1 MSCLWVFAFI
11 MIKCFPL
18 LTATFGMHGCM
29 FLFAGFSVAGAL
41 FVIIVLP
48 ETKGKSFEEIM
59 NLLAK

>member
-1 MSCLWVFAFI
+1 MSSLWVFAFV

-18 LTATFGMHGCM
+18 LSATFGMHGCM
-29 FLFAGFSVAGAL
+29 FLFAGCSFAGAL

-59 NLLAK
+59 QLLVK